1 MRNGFGFES
10 CKSEVMQETR
20 RGIFAPECFE
30 CVCLAC
36 MFPAV
41 KMRIFVHDWTEA
53 CGRCLAN
60 EEL

>member
-30 CVCLAC
+30 CALHAC
-36 MFPAV
+36 FLPS
-41 KMRIFVHDWTEA
+41 
-53 CGRCLAN
+53 RCASSFMTGLKHVVGV
-60 EEL
+60 